1 MTIKGSDCAVTK
13 KLIYETGFLR
23 KGNINFVVVLLEEK
37 FFSMMHCSCNIEV
50 ISYILYQD
58 RKNQTTLSYVKEN
71 NSSHY
76 FAVRHA
82 HITSLSPLRFSIY

>member
-13 KLIYETGFLR
+13 KLIYETEFLR
-23 KGNINFVVVLLEEK
+23 KGNINFVVVLLEEM
-37 FFSMMHCSCNIEV
+37 FFSMMHCSC
-50 ISYILYQD
+50 
-58 RKNQTTLSYVKEN
+58 KNQTTLSYVKEN

-82 HITSLSPLRFSIY
+82 YISSPSPLRFFIY

>member
-13 KLIYETGFLR
+13 KLIYETEFLR

-58 RKNQTTLSYVKEN
+58 RKNQTTLSYMSKK
-71 NSSHY
+71 
-76 FAVRHA
+76 
-82 HITSLSPLRFSIY
+82 ITAAIILQ